1 MEEGTFV
8 EWLKHEGDHVAP
20 GEALFV
26 LESDKSAENIEA
38 IDAGILRLAPDSP
51 RPGDR
56 VKVGQ
61 VIAYLAAEGEK
72 VALPEA
78 EKGELQARRASEGTL
93 NPSPPAPLP
102 EAERGEQEARRASEG
117 MAPLLSSTPS
127 PLRGGG
133 RGEGFFTPPL
143 TQA

>member
-8 EWLKHEGDHVAP
+8 EWLKREGDRVGL

-61 VIAYLAAEGEK
+61 VIAYLAGEREQEP
-72 VALPEA
+72 LPEA
-78 EKGELQARRASEGTL
+78 ERGELQARRASEGTL
-93 NPSPPAPLP
+93 NPSSPAPSPRRRGGNRRTPPPAP
-102 EAERGEQEARRASEG
+102 
-117 MAPLLSSTPS
+117 PS
-127 PLRGGG
+127 PKRRGGG
-133 RGEGFFTPPL
+133 GGASRGKW
-143 TQA
+143 